1 VGVEEALGVA
11 EREGAALALP
21 PSPPLPTPPP
31 GVADTQ
37 CVGEG
42 EEDTDTEALAEECPA
57 CGLPVPRGGKIQEQ
71 KSAITYMRRAGYEAL
86 LGLAPA
92 DSKSDDDGDAAN
104 RVTPPDDPAEARRM
118 EMTARLKIGA
128 AKTKDELLGLVN
140 RVQLKFDS
148 GELPKAAVERLL
160 KLADERRRAIP
171 GD

>member
-1 VGVEEALGVA
+1 MREAVL
-11 EREGAALALP
+11 
-21 PSPPLPTPPP
+21 
-31 GVADTQ
+31 
-37 CVGEG
+37 
-42 EEDTDTEALAEECPA
+42 
-57 CGLPVPRGGKIQEQ
+57 
-71 KSAITYMRRAGYEAL
+71 
-86 LGLAPA
+86 
-92 DSKSDDDGDAAN
+92 
-104 RVTPPDDPAEARRM
+104 DPATAHHPDKPPIWPEAVYNQAFVYQRGDEAGTKTAFTQARHHV

>member
-1 VGVEEALGVA
+1 ML
-11 EREGAALALP
+11 
-21 PSPPLPTPPP
+21 
-31 GVADTQ
+31 
-37 CVGEG
+37 
-42 EEDTDTEALAEECPA
+42 TEAEKARAENGMDTWLSFDRKQAVKPSEPEDA
-57 CGLPVPRGGKIQEQ
+57 EPE
-71 KSAITYMRRAGYEAL
+71 
-86 LGLAPA
+86 
-92 DSKSDDDGDAAN
+92 DDG
-104 RVTPPDDPAEARRM
+104 PDDPAEARRM